1 MTADEDWVADEYER
15 PNKSLL
21 KREAEDMKR
30 LGDELVRMAPAD
42 LAQIPLPENLRDAI
56 ELARR
61 ISAHGGA
68 ARQRQLIGKLL
79 RKNDVTEI
87 RAALEAKALDE
98 RLKSSVR
105 RSPSTRMSTAM
116 TAPYW
121 ASTVMTFCTRAS
133 RQLTVKPWARTKQ
146 TGPDR
151 GTYRAAMLSPR
162 NSPDCF
168 WRSRAF
174 VSCSGVM
181 TRSVTSRSPSFF
193 NSLLFNLMLIAMA
206 P

>member
-1 MTADEDWVADEYER
+1 MTADEDGMADEYER

-79 RKNDVTEI
+79 RKHDVTEI
-87 RAALEAKALDE
+87 RAALDAKALDE
-98 RLKSSVR
+98 RLRAREFHRIETWRNRLLSEGD
-105 RSPSTRMSTAM
+105 TAIEALLATHPQLDPGPLRTLVG
-116 TAPYW
+116 TARHE
-121 ASTVMTFCTRAS
+121 A
-133 RQLTVKPWARTKQ
+133 AR
-146 TGPDR
+146 GRPP
-151 GTYRAAMLSPR
+151 AAAR
-162 NSPDCF
+162 E
-168 WRSRAF
+168 
-174 VSCSGVM
+174 
-181 TRSVTSRSPSFF
+181 
-193 NSLLFNLMLIAMA
+193 LFRWLREALAEPA
-206 P
+206 AGA